1 MRATVRVGFLGGLA
15 AAALASAAQGQEAPG
30 LTLLC
35 TGTDAT
41 VVAMTPYG
49 WTGRSYYGRSYYGGV
64 GYGEGRAAAQLG
76 VAVDGGKVRV
86 KPPKSSVPLFSK
98 ETKDGWYELSDVTVD
113 RLQIRGRMK
122 WNRIDRVTLAIDRR
136 TGAASFGEFLG
147 TCSAVPNGPD
157 ATKF

>member
-1 MRATVRVGFLGGLA
+1 MA
-15 AAALASAAQGQEAPG
+15 AIASAASAQEGAS

-35 TGTDAT
+35 SGTDAT
-41 VVAMTPYG
+41 VVAMTPYA
-49 WTGRSYYGRSYYGGV
+49 WSGRTYAGGV

-98 ETKDGWYELSDVTVD
+98 ETKDGWYELTDVTVD

-122 WNRIDRVTLAIDRR
+122 WNRIDRAKLTIDRR
-136 TGAASFGEFLG
+136 TGAATFGAFSGACQSVLNSPE
-147 TCSAVPNGPD
+147 

>member
-1 MRATVRVGFLGGLA
+1 M
-15 AAALASAAQGQEAPG
+15 AALASAAHGQEAAS

-41 VVAMTPYG
+41 VVAMTPYV
-49 WTGRSYYGRSYYGGV
+49 WTGRAYYGGV

-86 KPPKSSVPLFSK
+86 RPPKSSVPLFSK
-98 ETKDGWYELSDVTVD
+98 ESKDGWYELTDVTVD

-122 WNRIDRVTLAIDRR
+122 WNRIDRAKLAIDRR
-136 TGAASFGEFLG
+136 TGAATFGAFSG
-147 TCSAVPNGPD
+147 ACSSVPNSPD